1 MGPGEGAGCVC
12 GKTEHGMAVTMQ
24 KKITVQKPLRMT

>member
-1 MGPGEGAGCVC
+1 MGPGEGAGGVCVKAEP
-12 GKTEHGMAVTMQ
+12 GIAATMQ